1 MPLETAIRLKDIE
14 AARERISDATLQ
26 TPCVYSESLSREL
39 DCQLYFKAENLQH
52 IGAFKARGALNAVR
66 CLSESEADRG
76 VVTHSSGNHAA
87 ALARAAKLCGIEAY
101 VVMPHNSAKTKIE
114 AVRHLG
120 VDPVFCEPGTG
131 AREEKAA
138 EVQAATGATLV
149 HPFDNPNVMAGQ
161 GTVGLEILEQVP
173 NVQAVIAPIGGGGL
187 LSGVSMAIA
196 SKRPEVELF
205 GAEPEWADDAYRSLQ
220 SGSIQAPARF
230 DTVADGL
237 RTSVGE
243 LTFPIVQQLVQRIVL
258 VSEQQILSGMRT
270 ITERVKLVTE
280 PSGAVAFAAL
290 RREAERFRG
299 RTVVVVISGGN
310 LDMGACSLGQH

>member
-1 MPLETAIRLKDIE
+1 MSEETEIRLENIE
-14 AARERISDATLQ
+14 AARERIKDATLE

-39 DCQLYFKAENLQH
+39 NCNLYFKAESLQH

-66 CLSESEADRG
+66 CLSESEAQRG

-87 ALARAAKLCGIEAY
+87 ALARAAKLCDIQAY
-101 VVMPHNSAKTKIE
+101 VVMPHDSAKTKIE
-114 AVRHLG
+114 AVRKLG
-120 VDPVFCEPGTG
+120 VEPVFCEPGTS

-149 HPFDNPNVMAGQ
+149 HPFNNPHVMAGQ
-161 GTVGLEILEQVP
+161 GTVGLEILEQIP
-173 NVQAVIAPIGGGGL
+173 NVETVIAPIGGGGL
-187 LSGVSMAIA
+187 LSGLSMAIA

-205 GAEPEWADDAYRSLQ
+205 GGEPEWADDAYRSFQ
-220 SGSIQAPARF
+220 SGSIQAPTRF

-237 RTSVGE
+237 RTTVGE
-243 LTFPIVQQLVQRIVL
+243 LTFPIIRQLVREIIL
-258 VSEQQILSGMRT
+258 VSEQQILSAMRS
-270 ITERVKLVTE
+270 IAERVKLVTE

-290 RREAERFRG
+290 CREAERFRG

-310 LDMGACSLGQH
+310 LDMGACSLGHP